1 MIKKITWFYTAALLL
16 GGSMLAEAG
25 TRTDYTFSA
34 ESYSGSKNR
43 QYSVYQ
49 PDGLSRAAP
58 MVMALHGCKQN
69 QNDVLNDWGL
79 TAAADRY
86 GFILVTPFITRYDGL
101 RNENCWGFWFDNER
115 HQGGGEVEDL
125 KRIAESVEADY
136 SIDPQRRFITGLS
149 SGGAMTVV
157 AATAHNEYWTAAATV
172 AGLPYGEDSASVS
185 LSGQCPGYA
194 TFHSVSRVA
203 EDMRNEID
211 SNRAIPLMVLQNEN
225 DCTVLAQA
233 GRNIRDAHLQVFG
246 ASGFTNPTAAL
257 ADSQDC
263 SPYYQNNYGC
273 VHNTYT
279 LDGSSG
285 SASVVETVFL
295 NGPAA
300 TPNTQDTD
308 HGHYWVGGEDGNNG
322 KWSVRVGPSYPDI
335 IWDFFNRQTGNG
347 GGTTGKPVCVIYGDN
362 PQQLNLGT
370 VFSDA
375 GAGCSD
381 ASGTLTVTA
390 TCNVNTAVVG
400 EYHCDYSAE
409 NNAGS
414 KSVRRIINVI
424 DPDAPLETCS
434 EISASP
440 AAHITAG
447 RAVAGGS
454 FSLRAVSNGDQQDI
468 GYAYDSWGS
477 VTLTEGE
484 AGLWYAQKPA
494 ACNGTTPPDPDPQP
508 DTCDDWY
515 STNLAH
521 QQAGRAYYSMGYYS
535 TGGNDSLGAVSG
547 VYTWVKSGS
556 TGVYGAGR
564 CN

>member
-49 PDGLSRAAP
+49 PDGLSSVAP

-149 SGGAMTVV
+149 SGGAMTVA

-194 TFHSVSRVA
+194 TFHSVARVA

-211 SNRAIPLMVLQNEN
+211 SNRVIPLMVLQNEN

-285 SASVVETVFL
+285 SSSVVETVFL

-347 GGTTGKPVCVIYGDN
+347 GGNSGKPVCVIYDDN

-390 TCNVNTAVVG
+390 TCNVNTTVVG

-414 KSVRRIINVI
+414 KSVRRIIKVI

-440 AAHITAG
+440 AAHISAG
-447 RAVAGGS
+447 RAAAGGS

-468 GYAYDSWGS
+468 GYAYDSWGA

-494 ACNGTTPPDPDPQP
+494 ACNGTSDPDPQP

-521 QQAGRAYYSMGYYS
+521 QLAGRAYYSLGYYS
-535 TGGNDSLGAVSG
+535 TGGNDSLGAVAG
-547 VYTWVKSGS
+547 VYAWVKSGS
-556 TGVYGAGR
+556 TGVYQAGR

>member
-1 MIKKITWFYTAALLL
+1 MNKRQTLPVAAALLL
-16 GGSMLAEAG
+16 GCSMLAQAG
-25 TRTDYTFSA
+25 TQTDYTFNA
-34 ESYSGSKNR
+34 QNYSGSKNR
-43 QYSVYQ
+43 QYSVYV
-49 PDGLSRAAP
+49 PNDVSSPAP
-58 MVMALHGCKQN
+58 MVMALHGCKQT

-86 GFILVTPFITRYDGL
+86 GFILVTPFITSYDGM

-115 HQGGGEVEDL
+115 HQGAGEVEDL
-125 KRIAESVEADY
+125 KSIGEAVEANY

-157 AATAHNEYWTAAATV
+157 AATAHNEYWTAAASA

-194 TFHSVSRVA
+194 TFHSVARVA
-203 EDMRNEID
+203 DDMRNEID
-211 SNRAIPLMVLQNEN
+211 SDRVIPLMVLQNEN

-246 ASGFTNPTAAL
+246 GSGFTNPTAAL

-279 LDGSSG
+279 LDGTT
-285 SASVVETVFL
+285 ATESVVETIFL
-295 NGPAA
+295 NGPED

-308 HGHYWVGGEDGNNG
+308 HGHYWVGGADGNNG

-335 IWDFFNRQTGNG
+335 IWDFFNRQSGSG
-347 GGTTGKPVCVIYGDN
+347 GGGLGKPVCTINGDN
-362 PQQLNLGT
+362 PQQVNLGDT
-370 VFSDA
+370 FTDA
-375 GAGCSD
+375 GASCSD
-381 ASGTLTVTA
+381 ANGTLTVTA
-390 TCNVNTAVVG
+390 TCDVNTAVVG

-409 NNAGS
+409 NSAGS
-414 KSVRRIINVI
+414 KSVRRTVNVI
-424 DPDAPLETCS
+424 DPNAPLETCT
-434 EISASP
+434 EMSASP
-440 AAHITAG
+440 SAHISAG
-447 RAVAGGS
+447 RASAGGS
-454 FSLRAVSNGDQQDI
+454 FSLRAISNGDQQDI

-484 AGLWYAQKPA
+484 PGQWYAQKPA
-494 ACNGTTPPDPDPQP
+494 ACNGSTTPDPDPQP
-508 DTCDDWY
+508 VTCTDWY
-515 STNLAH
+515 TTNLAH
-521 QQAGRAYYSMGYYS
+521 QQAGRAYYSMGYYT

-547 VYTWVKSGS
+547 VYTWVKSTS
-556 TGVYGAGR
+556 SGVYQAGS